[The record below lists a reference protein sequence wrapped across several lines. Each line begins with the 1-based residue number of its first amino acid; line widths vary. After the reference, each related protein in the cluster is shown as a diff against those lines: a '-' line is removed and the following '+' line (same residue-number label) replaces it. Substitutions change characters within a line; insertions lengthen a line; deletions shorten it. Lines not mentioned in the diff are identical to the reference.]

1 MMEVASIGGNKTL
14 NFRFRDSPYLV
25 TLPPGKFKFEAWGA
39 AGNENKCSYSP
50 DYIIGRGGYTKGVI
64 NFKKAQVI
72 YVYVGEKGNYRTV
85 FNSHYESGNDGGG
98 ATDFRLV
105 NAGKEWY
112 NFESLKSRIMVAG
125 GGGGADCYKG
135 GDAGGLTGSNGIGSD
150 WWGNVATGGNQTS
163 GGQPGISINSDY
175 HNITRVPFPGRFG
188 ISGSGKCIENGN
200 PNITCN
206 SAGSGGGG
214 YYGGGGNSG
223 DGGGGG
229 GSSYISG
236 HEGCISILPNATDEI
251 ELQPSNDSFHYS
263 NLYFT
268 DTVLLGGNE
277 SIPLFNYTEGSM
289 IGNEGEGFA
298 RITYLSTY
306 TKSDY
311 VQNFQHVLIF
321 SFVISLIKPS
331 KF

>member
-1 MMEVASIGGNKTL
+1 MEVATIGGKKVL
-14 NFRFRDSPYLV
+14 NFPFRNSPYLV

-39 AGNENKCSYSP
+39 AGHTNNCSYSP
-50 DYIIGRGGYTKGVI
+50 DFITGRGGYTKGVI
-64 NFKKAQVI
+64 TFKKAQVI
-72 YVYVGEKGNYRTV
+72 SVYVGQKGYYGLV
-85 FNSHYESGNDGGG
+85 FNSHNELYNDGGG

-105 NAGKEWY
+105 NAGTEWY

-135 GDAGGLTGSNGIGSD
+135 GDAGGLIGLNGGGSS
-150 WWGNVATGGNQTS
+150 WWGNIATGGNQTS
-163 GGQPGISINSDY
+163 GGQPGISKNP
-175 HNITRVPFPGRFG
+175 NNNETRVPFPGRFG
-188 ISGSGKCIENGN
+188 ISGSGRCITNGD
-200 PNITCN
+200 PTIECYF
-206 SAGSGGGG
+206 AGSGGGG

-236 HEGCISILPNATDEI
+236 HEGCISILPNAINES

-268 DTVLLGGNE
+268 EAILLGGNE
-277 SIPLFNYTEGSM
+277 SIPLFNSTEGTM
-289 IGNEGEGFA
+289 IGNEEGGFA

-306 TKSDY
+306 TQSDFLQKS
-311 VQNFQHVLIF
+311 HHIF
-321 SFVISLIKPS
+321 ITSFVISLIQLS
-331 KF
+331 KY